1 MAVFFLR
8 SQRIRAK
15 TLAWLGRLGGSAR
28 GLPRSWRGDEG
39 TRHDG
44 ATSERGGSG
53 GFASRM
59 RICMTAMEELDT
71 ELQRVDVLAFLGQR
85 RIRVRCVMDRGSL
98 LRH

>member
-8 SQRIRAK
+8 SQGIRAE
-15 TLAWLGRLGGSAR
+15 TLAWLGRLGGSPS

-39 TRHDG
+39 TWLNG

-53 GFASRM
+53 GFASRV
-59 RICMTAMEELDT
+59 RICMTAMEERDT

-85 RIRVRCVMDRGSL
+85 RSRVRCEMDRGSL